1 MLVESQ
7 ANKMLVTAD
16 NFLHL
21 CQSYLILK
29 K

>member
-1 MLVESQ
+1 MFFESQ
-7 ANKMLVTAD
+7 PHEMLVTAD

>member
-1 MLVESQ
+1 MLSGSQ
-7 ANKMLVTAD
+7 LNEMLVTAD